1 MNNGIKKA
9 MPIVLAVTGSVGVIA
24 TSVLVA
30 KDAPKAAKKLEEVAE
45 EDKKKALLKKGTI
58 IVKSYWPAI
67 LCGVGTIGSIVAST
81 IISKRTEAS
90 LIATATVLSQGWN
103 KYKYKVKELLGPE
116 INDKITNAIS
126 QDEYKL
132 KVSEK
137 EVKTDE
143 KDAPNNVSNKVLYY
157 EEHLGFFE
165 CDQVKFMAALNDLNQ
180 RLHVPDADVKGTFY
194 WATLKTFA
202 DDAKAILRDKSK
214 LQACK
219 SIGWTADYLAE
230 VYGLTGVWVHPYYYK
245 VYDKNTNKL
254 LYTKIEFWEEPIVLS
269 ETETSRLH
277 YKSRADFEHEAECDM
292 NASMS
297 INEQVLYEKEDCD
310 LVTDDLGHLMLS
322 DPDDVENSI
331 KEYKEEK

>member
-30 KDAPKAAKKLEEVAE
+30 KEAPKASKKLEEVVE
-45 EDKKKALLKKGTI
+45 EDKKKALLQKGTI
-58 IVKSYWPAI
+58 VFKSYWPAI
-67 LCGVGTIGSIVAST
+67 LCGVGTIASIVAST

-116 INDKITNAIS
+116 VNDKITNAIS
-126 QDEYKL
+126 HDEYKQ
-132 KVSEK
+132 KVPEK
-137 EVKTDE
+137 EEKKTE
-143 KDAPNNVSNKVLYY
+143 PSNTSNKVLYY

-202 DDAKAILRDKSK
+202 DDAKAVLRDKSK
-214 LQACK
+214 LEACK
-219 SIGWTADYLAE
+219 NIGWTADYLAE
-230 VYGLTGVWVHPYYYK
+230 VYGLTGVWVHPYYWK
-245 VYDKNTNKL
+245 VYDKTTNKL

-269 ETETSRLH
+269 DTETSRLH

-292 NASMS
+292 NASRS
-297 INEQVLYEKEDCD
+297 INEQVLYEKEDCN

-322 DPDDVENSI
+322 DPDDVQNSI
-331 KEYKEEK
+331 KEFEEEEKK

>member
-30 KDAPKAAKKLEEVAE
+30 KETPKTNKKLEKVVED
-45 EDKKKALLKKGTI
+45 DKKKKLFKKGTI

-103 KYKYKVKELLGPE
+103 KYKYKIKELLGPE
-116 INDKITNAIS
+116 VNDKITNAIA

-132 KVSEK
+132 EEK
-137 EVKTDE
+137 
-143 KDAPNNVSNKVLYY
+143 KDKPNNVNNVNNKNLYY

-165 CDQVKFMAALNDLNQ
+165 CDPVKFMSALNDLNQ
-180 RLHVPDADVKGTFY
+180 RLHVPDADVQGTFY
-194 WATLKTFA
+194 WATLKTFVN
-202 DDAKAILRDKSK
+202 DSKAILRDKTK

-219 SIGWTADYLAE
+219 NIGWTADYLAE
-230 VYGLTGVWVHPYYYK
+230 VYGITGVWVHPYYTK
-245 VYDKNTNKL
+245 VYDKNTNEL
-254 LYTKIEFWEEPIVLS
+254 LYTKVEFWEEPIVLS
-269 ETETSRLH
+269 DTETSRLH
-277 YKSRADFEHEAECDM
+277 YKSRKDFEHEAECDM

-310 LVTDDLGHLMLS
+310 LKNDDLSHLMPS
-322 DPDDVENSI
+322 DPDDISNTVKI
-331 KEYKEEK
+331 YKKEK